1 MATARQKIPD
11 STMHFPTAGYGS
23 VAPPWIKADLIA
35 EQAAMRPTEATAAK
49 PAAQHG
55 LAWLWR
61 QLGWR

>member
-1 MATARQKIPD
+1 MATARQKIPE

-35 EQAAMRPTEATAAK
+35 EQTATRPTEVTVATSVSK
-49 PAAQHG
+49 NG